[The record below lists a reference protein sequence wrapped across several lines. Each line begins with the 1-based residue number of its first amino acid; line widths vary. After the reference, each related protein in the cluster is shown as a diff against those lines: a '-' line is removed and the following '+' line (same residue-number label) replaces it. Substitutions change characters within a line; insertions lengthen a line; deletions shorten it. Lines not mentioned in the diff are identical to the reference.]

1 MHHSRPRGHCLFT
14 SLITA
19 LEIIVVQN
27 YTEFGEG
34 NVRNLKGQRAQTV
47 VNKIIKFISLLSWEA
62 MVAVVLLLCQVPI
75 PSKET
80 PVSSPYC
87 FFFCMTI
94 LQWTWYLIYDPF
106 PTVVMDKPPAHE
118 QCSCPFFLFQVL
130 FGLMQFFKVK
140 CSIGLETL
148 KDLQYDF
155 SVCLFRILWKLKNII
170 YNTSKFVV

>member
-27 YTEFGEG
+27 CTEFGEG

-94 LQWTWYLIYDPF
+94 LQWTWCDPRTWF
-106 PTVVMDKPPAHE
+106 MILSQQLSWTSHQHMNSAP
-118 QCSCPFFLFQVL
+118 VL
-130 FGLMQFFKVK
+130 FFF
-140 CSIGLETL
+140 
-148 KDLQYDF
+148 
-155 SVCLFRILWKLKNII
+155 FRFYLA
-170 YNTSKFVV
+170 